1 MSFSQTS
8 CLFCL
13 SCPSTLPTP
22 LTLPYFFSKHSIVP
36 EIIQTHTVWGFVFFF
51 LAVLWVMEDL
61 SSPTKDWICSRGME
75 ACSLNHWTTREV
87 PKYRFLISFP
97 QRFLISV
104 RTGSYS
110 TLYSQHLK
118 WCLVYDRS
126 LLNIYWQFFKYF
138 FNKWWNLPLFILI
151 RVQLDIHTSRRYILR
166 HLLEGI
172 GLHRCG
178 NQPINKSRI
187 YRAGHQ

>member
-1 MSFSQTS
+1 MKNLKKISKNII
-8 CLFCL
+8 LFL
-13 SCPSTLPTP
+13 KFILVF
-22 LTLPYFFSKHSIVP
+22 LLYF
-36 EIIQTHTVWGFVFFF
+36 
-51 LAVLWVMEDL
+51 LVMPRGMWDL
-61 SSPTKDWICSRGME
+61 SSHAPCIWSAE
-75 ACSLNHWTTREV
+75 SSWTTREV